1 MNKKRI
7 ISILTVVMLVMAMA
21 TCVFATEGS
30 APATDPSVSTDA
42 VTSTDTTVEGET
54 AKATQSAPWYAEII
68 GFLPMIL
75 IILVFY
81 FVLIRPESKR
91 KKETAKMR
99 ESLAKGDE
107 VTTIG
112 GIIGTIT
119 KVKDDEIIIETGS
132 GNDKSKIRF
141 TKWAISSV
149 NAKSEDSDKKSKSDL
164 EEDIKEDAE

>member
-1 MNKKRI
+1 MNKKRLF
-7 ISILTVVMLVMAMA
+7 SILTAVVLIAALA
-21 TCVFATEGS
+21 TCAFATEG
-30 APATDPSVSTDA
+30 AK
-42 VTSTDTTVEGET
+42 T
-54 AKATQSAPWYAEII
+54 AEAAPWYAGII
-68 GFLPMIL
+68 SFAPMII

-119 KVKDDEIIIETGS
+119 KVKDDEIVIETGS
-132 GNDKSKIRF
+132 GNDKSKMRF
-141 TKWAISSV
+141 AKWAISSV
-149 NAKSEDSDKKSKSDL
+149 NAKSEESGKKTKNDS
-164 EEDIKEDAE
+164 EEDVEDAE